1 MSLEGKVQTVLGPIP
16 PGSLGFTSS
25 HEHILSD
32 MSLYFAEPEA
42 AGERRLAR
50 QPLCLANLAWVR
62 AHRFSH
68 LENMRLGDRQ
78 LAIEE
83 VSLFAHAGGG
93 TIVEMSSRGLGRD
106 PAGLAAVA
114 RATGVNIVMGCSYY
128 VGLSHPPVLAARGYA
143 DVADEIVSEIET
155 GVPGYGVKP
164 GVIGE
169 VGFSGLEPE
178 KEAKV
183 LRASV
188 MAQRRTG
195 APLVIHPTFGDE
207 ALLEILNMLV
217 EWGALLHR
225 TLICHADVFAYS
237 LSACEAVLAAG
248 CFLGF
253 DNFGNLAYPHDYL
266 GRVLNMTGDLE
277 RLRRVRELISRG
289 YLSQILFGGDT
300 VFRDQLKSY
309 GGFGYAHLLENV
321 VPLMRACDFAEE
333 EIRAIFLE
341 NPQRFLTFGP
351 PVD

>member
-1 MSLEGKVQTVLGPIP
+1 MEGKVQTVLGPISP
-16 PGSLGFTSS
+16 EFLGLTSS

-32 MSLYFAEPEA
+32 MSLYFVEPEA
-42 AGERRLAR
+42 AGERGLAR
-50 QPLCLANLAWVR
+50 EPLSLTNLAWVR
-62 AHRFSH
+62 VHRFSH
-68 LENMRLGDRQ
+68 LENMRLDSRE
-78 LAIEE
+78 LAIKE
-83 VSLFAHAGGG
+83 VSFFARAGGG

-106 PAGLAAVA
+106 PVGLAAVA

-128 VGLSHPPVLAARGYA
+128 VGMSHPPGLATRGCA
-143 DVADEIVSEIET
+143 AIADEIVSELEA
-155 GVPGYGVKP
+155 GVPGCGVKP

-188 MAQRRTG
+188 LAQRRTG
-195 APLVIHPTFGDE
+195 APLVVHPTFGDE
-207 ALLEILNMLV
+207 ALLDILNMLV
-217 EWGALLHR
+217 DWGAVLQR

-237 LSACEAVLAAG
+237 LSACQEVLAAG

-277 RLRRVRELISRG
+277 RLRRVRELIDGG
-289 YLSQILFGGDT
+289 YLSQILVGGDT

-321 VPLMRACDFAEE
+321 IPLMRSCGFAEE